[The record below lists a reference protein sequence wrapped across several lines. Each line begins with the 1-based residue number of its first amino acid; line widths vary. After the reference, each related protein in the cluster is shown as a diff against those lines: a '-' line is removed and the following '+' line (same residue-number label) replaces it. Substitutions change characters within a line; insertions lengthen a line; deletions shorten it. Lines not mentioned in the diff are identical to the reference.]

1 MCKENPLWGAPR
13 IHGELLK
20 LGFDVAQSTVSKYM
34 LRRRGPPSQ
43 GWKTFLRNHA
53 DGIASV
59 DFVIVPTLAFQRL
72 FVFVI
77 LGLGRRRLLWIG
89 VTTNPTADCMDWR
102 HMSEVLKAGGVT
114 YSELKNLCVWV
125 KDNGGMGT
133 FYRFERAARL
143 S

>member
-1 MCKENPLWGAPR
+1 
-13 IHGELLK
+13 
-20 LGFDVAQSTVSKYM
+20 M

-59 DFVIVPTLAFQRL
+59 DFLIVPTLAFEPL

-89 VTTNPTADCMDWR
+89 VTTNPTAEWLARQITEAFPWDT
-102 HMSEVLKAGGVT
+102 VLGFIIRAMTVPMARRSLGG
-114 YSELKNLCVWV
+114 
-125 KDNGGMGT
+125 
-133 FYRFERAARL
+133 FEQWAFAMMR
-143 S
+143 